1 MTEIQAK
8 YSFYPALVCKDTDML
23 RCPHCGYVGMIKLP
37 EGETEAEGN
46 IVMTC
51 PVCNRTDRPEV
62 IAGFEGF
69 IPYGDGSC
77 WKVCFPSKPRWDIN
91 W

>member
-1 MTEIQAK
+1 MVTGR
-8 YSFYPALVCKDTDML
+8 PAIVPPVLIKSTDIL
-23 RCPHCGYVGMIKLP
+23 RCPHCAQVGMIQLP
-37 EGETEAEGN
+37 EGQTEAEGF

-77 WKVCFPSKPRWDIN
+77 WKVCFPSKPRWDI
-91 W
+91 